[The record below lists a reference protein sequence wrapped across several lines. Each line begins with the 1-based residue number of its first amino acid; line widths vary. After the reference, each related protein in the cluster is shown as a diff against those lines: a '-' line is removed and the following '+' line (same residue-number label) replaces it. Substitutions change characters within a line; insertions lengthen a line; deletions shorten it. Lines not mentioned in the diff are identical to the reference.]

1 VRRVATKPGKAA
13 GPYCPDA
20 GDIVWLDFSP
30 TLGHE
35 QNGRRPAL
43 VLSPRVYNEARRMC
57 LACPITSR
65 IRDWPFEVVL
75 PEGCDIRGA
84 VIADQI
90 RNLSWTER
98 GATFA
103 CKAGDAVLADV
114 RARLKSV
121 AGIA

>member
-1 VRRVATKPGKAA
+1 MKSGKAA

-20 GDIVWLDFSP
+20 GDIIWLDFSP

-43 VLSPRVYNEARRMC
+43 VLSPRIYNEARRMC
-57 LACPITSR
+57 LACPVTSR
-65 IRDWPFEVVL
+65 VRDWPFEVAL
-75 PEGCDIRGA
+75 PEACEIRGA

-103 CKAGDAVLADV
+103 CKAGNDVLAEV
-114 RARLKSV
+114 RGRIKAV
-121 AGIA
+121 AGIV